1 MYKEH
6 SNLADIHH
14 TSSLTVTW
22 VLKHLADRPD
32 IQAKLRSEIRAA
44 QKQAVEEGKE
54 ELDAD
59 EVMALPYLDA
69 VLVSPSIAQV
79 NVPGLTYLHCSVRP

>member
-54 ELDAD
+54 ELDA
-59 EVMALPYLDA
+59 